1 MRGSEFAELKAF
13 ACVAAHANFARAAVD
28 LGMSPSTLSQ
38 MIRALETRLGVRL
51 LNRTTRSVALTHA
64 GSRLLA
70 RFKPAM
76 DEMDAAIHDVAD
88 LRDSPSGVLRVH
100 ASQRPASLFLEP
112 VLGAF
117 HRAYPNILLDLT
129 VDEAVTDIVEAGYD
143 VGIRLGE
150 FIAADMVAVRLSD
163 EQRQIAVAS
172 PAYLKQYGR
181 PDTPADLLHHR
192 CINWRQPGASGC
204 YSWEFLTN
212 GRWSSVAVKG
222 PLIVSHRELAV
233 SAAVQGVGIA
243 FWAEERL
250 HPLIAE
256 GKLVPLLE
264 DWCGSFPGWFAYYP
278 RQRSMPLSVRA
289 FVDSLRRDDSKV

>member
-1 MRGSEFAELKAF
+1 
-13 ACVAAHANFARAAVD
+13 
-28 LGMSPSTLSQ
+28 
-38 MIRALETRLGVRL
+38 
-51 LNRTTRSVALTHA
+51 
-64 GSRLLA
+64 
-70 RFKPAM
+70 
-76 DEMDAAIHDVAD
+76 
-88 LRDSPSGVLRVH
+88 
-100 ASQRPASLFLEP
+100 
-112 VLGAF
+112 
-117 HRAYPNILLDLT
+117 